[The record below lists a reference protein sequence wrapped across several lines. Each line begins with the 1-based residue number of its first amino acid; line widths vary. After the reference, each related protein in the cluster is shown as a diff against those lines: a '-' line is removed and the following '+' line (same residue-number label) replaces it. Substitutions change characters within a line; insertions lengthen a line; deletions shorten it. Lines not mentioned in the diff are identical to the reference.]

1 MDKKAEIQMIQE
13 YLSNLYNCQ
22 ESDLDNETILFTVNN
37 ASEEP
42 YIKIAAY
49 KRCVVVCTSVDM
61 QTEIEE
67 VLSDKTRDE
76 IFECPLVYG
85 QTIHYVP
92 NVNYMKELELPEEY
106 TYELLEGADI
116 NRLVSVQGFDNSLVF
131 DEDGKTAT
139 QLVFVAKKDSE
150 VSGMAGAGVVTDK
163 IWEVGIDVKP
173 EFRNC
178 GLGSALVKKLTLE
191 ILKRDIVPFYSA
203 SVTNI
208 ASQMVASRAGY
219 IPCWVD
225 TFGNVFDSNYAY
237 DYEEVVKTSRR

>member
-1 MDKKAEIQMIQE
+1 MDKNEEIQMIQK

-22 ESDLDNETILFTVNN
+22 ESDLDNETILFTVND

-42 YIKIAAY
+42 YIKIVAY
-49 KRCVVVCTSVDM
+49 KKCVVVCTSSDIRSR
-61 QTEIEE
+61 IEN
-67 VLSDKTRDE
+67 LLAGKTRDE
-76 IFECPLVYG
+76 IFECPFVYG

-92 NVNYMKELELPEEY
+92 SLENMEEPEFPKTY
-106 TYELLEGADI
+106 TYELLGDADI
-116 NRLVSVQGFDNSLVF
+116 NKLIEVKGFDNSLVF
-131 DEDGKTAT
+131 DEDGTTSAK
-139 QLVFVAKKDSE
+139 LVFVAKKDSE
-150 VSGMAGAGVVTDK
+150 VIGIAGAGVVTDE

-191 ILKRDIVPFYSA
+191 ILKRGIVPFYSA
-203 SVTNI
+203 SVTNV